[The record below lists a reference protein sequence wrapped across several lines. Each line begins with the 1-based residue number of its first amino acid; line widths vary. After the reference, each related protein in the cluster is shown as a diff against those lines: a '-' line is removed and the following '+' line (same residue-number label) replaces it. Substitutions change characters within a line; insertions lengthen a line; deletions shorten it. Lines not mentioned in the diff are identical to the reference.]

1 VRRRVGKLDIDR
13 LDLLLR
19 ALEAAGEQLTA
30 LLATTD
36 GQILTSLPGVASV
49 RAAAFAEHSLPI
61 ARFPTS
67 E

>member
-1 VRRRVGKLDIDR
+1 VRRRVGKLDLDR

-49 RAAAFAEHSLPI
+49 RAAAFAEC
-61 ARFPTS
+61 R
-67 E
+67 